1 MTVTDDVVHSRMAQ
15 VPLRPWQET
24 ALAAWSEAGF
34 RGIVEVATGGG
45 KTRFAIAAAA
55 EWLHHHSEGVVLI
68 VVPTTALLD
77 QWVIALDEA
86 GLPEDYVATWPGTSD
101 KNAQFH
107 IMVVN
112 TARRRA
118 PALRTDDT
126 LLIADECHRYASSE
140 NSKAIQIDALGSL
153 GLTATAEREFDDG
166 LQDILVPTLGPV
178 FFEYTLA
185 QARSDGVLSPFQLIN
200 VEIPLQDDE
209 AEQVQRLSQR
219 IQRALSAGNEELA
232 KILALR
238 RSGVIKSARMRLP
251 TTVALMEAHRGKRA
265 LLFHEDIRSATSLAE
280 MLSSKGHSVGLYHSH
295 LGAALRRDNLRQFR
309 DGILDIL
316 VTCRALDEGVDV
328 PEAELAVIV
337 AASTS
342 RRQRI
347 QRLGRVL
354 RHSEDKEL
362 ARVFT
367 LYATPSEESRLVAEQ
382 SELADVAEIKW
393 LRASVR
399 SNA

>member
-1 MTVTDDVVHSRMAQ
+1 MAQ
-15 VPLRPWQET
+15 LPLRPWQEA
-24 ALAAWSEAGF
+24 ALAAWTKIGC

-45 KTRFAIAAAA
+45 KTRFALAAAA
-55 EWLHHHSEGVVLI
+55 EWLQHHSKGLVLI

-77 QWVIALDEA
+77 QWVLALDQA
-86 GLPEDYVATWPGTSD
+86 GVPEHRVAAWPGTSD
-101 KNAQFH
+101 IGAQFH

-118 PALRTDDT
+118 PALRTDET
-126 LLIADECHRYASSE
+126 LLIADECHRYASPE
-140 NSKAIQIDALGSL
+140 NSKAIQIDALGCL

-166 LQDILVPTLGPV
+166 LEEVLVPTLGPL
-178 FFEYTLA
+178 FYEYSLG
-185 QARSDGVLSPFQLIN
+185 QARTDGVLSPFQLTN
-200 VEIPLQDDE
+200 VEIPLQEDE
-209 AEQVQRLSQR
+209 AEQVQRLGQR
-219 IQRALSAGNEELA
+219 IQRAWSAGNDELA

-238 RSGVIKSARMRLP
+238 RSGVVKSARMRIP
-251 TTVALMEAHRGKRA
+251 TTVALMEGHRGKRA
-265 LLFHEDIRSATSLAE
+265 LLFHEDIRTATSIADL
-280 MLSSKGHSVGLYHSH
+280 LSARGHSVGLYHSY

-354 RHSEDKEL
+354 RRSAEKDL

-382 SELADVAEIKW
+382 SELTDVAEINW